1 MFPIDS
7 PIERI
12 ALASD
17 IVMRYGDRQ
26 RHTITTEQQACIRS
40 LAESECERRME
51 IDELAREV
59 IEREKRRLRA
69 RPRAMAASQAG

>member
-1 MFPIDS
+1 M
-7 PIERI
+7 ERI

-26 RHTITTEQQACIRS
+26 SHTITIGQKARLKA

-51 IDELAREV
+51 LDELAREV
-59 IEREKRRLRA
+59 IERERRRLGQ
-69 RPRAMAASQAG
+69 RPRVRAAAQSV